1 MAPQPQ
7 PRREGQKSPREFH
20 HGYPTGTSSSS
31 SSSFLTPTR
40 ISRTTSTAEQTPASS
55 LDAHTAQLDR
65 TIALDQAHQECIAE
79 MEANHDTI
87 INYTIRQTIEDLF
100 RIPILILLGIFWG
113 LAEITIIIGSILY
126 AIVCG
131 VAYGLGYG
139 SVYVYYLGLYFLLWL
154 LFVFIPVSLIF

>member
-1 MAPQPQ
+1 
-7 PRREGQKSPREFH
+7 
-20 HGYPTGTSSSS
+20 
-31 SSSFLTPTR
+31 
-40 ISRTTSTAEQTPASS
+40 
-55 LDAHTAQLDR
+55 
-65 TIALDQAHQECIAE
+65 